1 MPITQTL
8 RVSDASHHLV
18 ASPPKQ
24 RLLFLSDEGSS
35 GLLFNMILIIF
46 KSSPLDPSSERKSVL
61 AFVSKPLFFEPTQK
75 VIKLFLGGAQDLIG
89 TTNANH
95 ADGRTK
101 VFQEVHTD
109 LKMFSGSLNFQHDS
123 RN

>member
-75 VIKLFLGGAQDLIG
+75 VIKLHLGGALVNRPTRWNIDHLYFYIS
-89 TTNANH
+89 H
-95 ADGRTK
+95 PRYK
-101 VFQEVHTD
+101 EI
-109 LKMFSGSLNFQHDS
+109 
-123 RN
+123 